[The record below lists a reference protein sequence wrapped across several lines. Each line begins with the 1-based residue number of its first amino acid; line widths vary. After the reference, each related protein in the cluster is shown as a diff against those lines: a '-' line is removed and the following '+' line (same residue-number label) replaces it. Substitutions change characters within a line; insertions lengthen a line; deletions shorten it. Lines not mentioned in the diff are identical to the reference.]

1 MRAFILM
8 IMTAL
13 SVLTSSSFLSGAGV
27 NFLDWMPFN
36 CNLSKWVVTF
46 ANMVFFVKIAIMLHE
61 RIYSIFSPKNKK
73 RA

>member
-27 NFLDWMPFN
+27 NFLDWIPFN

-46 ANMVFFVKIAIMLHE
+46 ANTVFFVKIASILHE
-61 RIYSIFSPKNKK
+61 KIYSLLSPKK
-73 RA
+73 